1 MFLKLTHFFQTACE
15 FNFDK
20 KNNLVEKRLVTTT
33 CSKIDKRCILAI
45 AVIISVKL

>member
-20 KNNLVEKRLVTTT
+20 KKFSRKKTGYDLYQDR
-33 CSKIDKRCILAI
+33 
-45 AVIISVKL
+45 